1 MTLSAYTTRNKR
13 KAGKVA
19 KSKTSSGGRKKAKPS
34 TAAKARP
41 RKKAAARAKP
51 AKTTRAKPAEAK
63 ATKAKAAKK
72 PAVKKTRLGR
82 KELEE
87 FRQMLLEKRR
97 TLRSDLSELEEE
109 TTSRSGGNLSSMPT
123 HMADMGTDNFEH
135 EFTLGLLES
144 EQALLREIDVA
155 LQRIEERTYG
165 ICLGT
170 GEQIPKARLRAKPWA
185 KYTVDFARKLELHQ
199 VPPPE
204 SSPEAES
211 EDEGEG

>member
-1 MTLSAYTTRNKR
+1 M
-13 KAGKVA
+13 A
-19 KSKTSSGGRKKAKPS
+19 KSKTSSGGRKKAKTS

-51 AKTTRAKPAEAK
+51 AKAEAAKAKPAEAKATKTKAAEAK

-72 PAVKKTRLGR
+72 PAVKKTRLDKKG
-82 KELEE
+82 LDE

-97 TLRSDLSELEEE
+97 TLRSDLSEMEGEA
-109 TTSRSGGNLSSMPT
+109 TSRSGGNLSSMPT

-144 EQALLREIDVA
+144 EQALLREIDAA
-155 LQRIEERTYG
+155 LQRIDDRTYG
-165 ICLGT
+165 VCLGT
-170 GEQIPKARLRAKPWA
+170 GEHIPKARLRAKPWA
-185 KYTVDFARKLELHQ
+185 KYTVDFARKLELRQ

-204 SSPEAES
+204 SSTEAES
-211 EDEGEG
+211 KDEGEE